1 MAGDWIKVEHV
12 TPDKPEIYQLA
23 SVCGITPEDAF
34 GRCLR
39 IWIWAD
45 QQSLNGHALTVTF
58 VTLDAISR
66 RDGFATALCKVKW
79 LIDNGDGTVTFPNFD
94 RHNGKTAKTRATSS
108 DRKKNQ
114 RERDKENVTEES
126 RFERDISVTREEKR
140 REEGKTNSADKKPS
154 SISLQS
160 FLDSLNGARAID
172 SDDPIFAYC
181 EKCGISEEMLNLCWL
196 KFKDYYLENPSK
208 KYKDWR
214 KTFRNCVKDN
224 WYGIWWF
231 NADNKAELSNKGR
244 QAAVSFKEAA

>member
-1 MAGDWIKVEHV
+1 MDVPILQLFAGESLMTYRIKNWGKHQHFKDRTPPWIKLYRDILDD
-12 TPDKPEIYQLA
+12 PDWHELPGDSAKVLISLWLIA
-23 SVCGITPEDAF
+23 SEDETHTGALPDERRMAF
-34 GRCLR
+34 RLR
-39 IWIWAD
+39 ISEAKLKQELTKLSHWLMCDDIATIS
-45 QQSLNGHALTVTF
+45 QRYQS
-58 VTLDAISR
+58 DAPET
-66 RDGFATALCKVKW
+66 DTETETEKKAATK
-79 LIDNGDGTVTFPNFD
+79 
-94 RHNGKTAKTRATSS
+94 
-108 DRKKNQ
+108 
-114 RERDKENVTEES
+114 
-126 RFERDISVTREEKR
+126 
-140 REEGKTNSADKKPS
+140 SAA
-154 SISLQS
+154 ISLQS

>member
-1 MAGDWIKVEHV
+1 MQLTIKNWDKFQHYKSGRGAPPWIKLHRCLLNDKEWHSLDSGAAKFLISVWMLAAEYDGKLPDIETLAFRLRCDSNLIAKYLHLCSHWIISDASEMLASCYQV
-12 TPDKPEIYQLA
+12 ATPDTETETETEKKA
-23 SVCGITPEDAF
+23 
-34 GRCLR
+34 
-39 IWIWAD
+39 
-45 QQSLNGHALTVTF
+45 
-58 VTLDAISR
+58 
-66 RDGFATALCKVKW
+66 ATK
-79 LIDNGDGTVTFPNFD
+79 
-94 RHNGKTAKTRATSS
+94 
-108 DRKKNQ
+108 
-114 RERDKENVTEES
+114 
-126 RFERDISVTREEKR
+126 
-140 REEGKTNSADKKPS
+140 SAA
-154 SISLQS
+154 ISLQS